1 LKRRYDLYFNDILES
16 TKRIKE
22 YYKSETDEMM
32 IDAILRNLEIIGEAV
47 TQLPE
52 DVKIKYNN
60 IAWRDIQD
68 FRIVVAHH
76 YWKVNLNIVWD
87 IVENK
92 IPLLEKQIKEI
103 MKKEKIN

>member
-1 LKRRYDLYFNDILES
+1 
-16 TKRIKE
+16 
-22 YYKSETDEMM
+22 MM

>member
-1 LKRRYDLYFNDILES
+1 MKRRYDLYFNDILES